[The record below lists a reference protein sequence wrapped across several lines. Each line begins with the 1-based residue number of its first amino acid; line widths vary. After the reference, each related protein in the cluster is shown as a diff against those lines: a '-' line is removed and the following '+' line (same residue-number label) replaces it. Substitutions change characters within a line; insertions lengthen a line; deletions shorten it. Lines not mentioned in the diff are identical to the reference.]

1 MLLGLQVINEVLV
14 ELTII
19 HALRYIYQGNQLCY
33 HLNSHLSVNY
43 NIYIEDN
50 EELKV
55 MTTEQGIFI
64 TERKIWEGI
73 IDKK

>member
-1 MLLGLQVINEVLV
+1 MLLGLQFINEVLV
-14 ELTII
+14 ELSVT
-19 HALRYIYQGNQLCY
+19 HGLKYIYQGNQLCY

-43 NIYIEDN
+43 NIYTEDS

-64 TERKIWEGI
+64 TERKIWEVI

>member
-1 MLLGLQVINEVLV
+1 MLLGLQFINEVLV
-14 ELTII
+14 ELTVT
-19 HALRYIYQGNQLCY
+19 HGLRYIYQGNQLCY

-43 NIYIEDN
+43 NIYIEDSDG
-50 EELKV
+50 LKV

-64 TERKIWEGI
+64 TERKIWGGK